1 MKAKNV
7 ECTLEP
13 LISQLNSLSTASMA
27 SSKKKGRS
35 KRAHVLVESVCE
47 AIENFIREGA
57 DIAQENPEMRDEL
70 MRAVADVR
78 SAGNTMVES
87 SRDFANDP
95 LSTPKRAIMVK
106 ASRDLLAA
114 ITNLLNIANLI
125 DVNGLLRSVDMVQQD
140 LNNIKNAS
148 NQDEL
153 MHHFKNYGMDI
164 IELSSHAAKQQAQ
177 LADIKL
183 RDEMAS
189 ARATLKK
196 SSLRLFTSAKTLLRH
211 PELSAA
217 QANNDYVFKEI
228 CEAVDRI
235 HGISSKRI
243 TSDNIKHLYD
253 EAASLAA
260 ALDELDKQVVSINP
274 AQFNEARMRLKLETQ
289 LENIISAVAL
299 MADSESTRPNR
310 RDRIVDECNVLRQA
324 LQDLLN
330 AYITNNNRKTSSEQI
345 ERATNDMT
353 KMTRNL
359 RRQLRKAVIDH
370 ISDSFLETN
379 LPFDSMIEAAKH
391 GDEKQ
396 MTDCGQL
403 FMDHAE
409 KLLEVSSMACSMS
422 NNADGIKMVRMAAI
436 QLQGLSA
443 QVVNAA
449 RILCSRPSSKVAQEN
464 MDAFCDAWQKSV
476 RLLTDAVDDITT
488 ISDFLSV
495 SENHILEDLNR
506 CVMAMREQDPETL
519 DRTAGAIRGRCYR
532 VCNVVTAEADMY
544 EPDEITNKV
553 LDTATVLREQII
565 PNFARSVEH
574 AVNALTSQPTK
585 DPDDNGFIE
594 ASRLVYDGV
603 HDVRN
608 AVLMLYDISDNESD
622 IEDFNYQ
629 ESNVG
634 GGPAAEGSQYWT
646 SEHQHYKAENEPE
659 PLKEDQFK
667 NFPEEQREQIQRQLE
682 SFRQEKRNFDRE
694 VLKWDDKGND
704 IIVLAKQMCVIMME
718 MTDFTRGRGPLKATM
733 DIITA
738 AKSISDCGAKL
749 DKLARDIAEECP
761 ESQSKRELD
770 AYLKPIP
777 LFCNQLNIASKV
789 KANVIDV
796 SGEPII
802 TGLDSATSLIISAK
816 NLMTAVVSVVK
827 ASYVASTKYTSKTG
841 SKKPIVQWKMK
852 APEKKPLVITAK
864 PQDVTARVRKAAQKK
879 RVEPIKELSEFQS

>member
-1 MKAKNV
+1 M
-7 ECTLEP
+7 
-13 LISQLNSLSTASMA
+13 
-27 SSKKKGRS
+27 
-35 KRAHVLVESVCE
+35 
-47 AIENFIREGA
+47 
-57 DIAQENPEMRDEL
+57 
-70 MRAVADVR
+70 
-78 SAGNTMVES
+78 
-87 SRDFANDP
+87 
-95 LSTPKRAIMVK
+95 
-106 ASRDLLAA
+106 
-114 ITNLLNIANLI
+114 
-125 DVNGLLRSVDMVQQD
+125 
-140 LNNIKNAS
+140 
-148 NQDEL
+148 
-153 MHHFKNYGMDI
+153 
-164 IELSSHAAKQQAQ
+164 
-177 LADIKL
+177 
-183 RDEMAS
+183 
-189 ARATLKK
+189 
-196 SSLRLFTSAKTLLRH
+196 
-211 PELSAA
+211 
-217 QANNDYVFKEI
+217 
-228 CEAVDRI
+228 
-235 HGISSKRI
+235 
-243 TSDNIKHLYD
+243 
-253 EAASLAA
+253 
-260 ALDELDKQVVSINP
+260 
-274 AQFNEARMRLKLETQ
+274 QFNEQRMRLKLETQ

-310 RDRIVDECNVLRQA
+310 RDRIVNECNVLRQA

-330 AYITNNNRKTSSEQI
+330 AYINNQNRKGSPDQI
-345 ERATNDMT
+345 EIATQDMT
-353 KMTRNL
+353 KLTRNL

-379 LPFDSMIEAAKH
+379 LPLESMIEAAKH

-396 MTDCGQL
+396 LADCAQI

-422 NNADGIKMVRMAAI
+422 NNVEGIKLVRMVAI
-436 QLQGLSA
+436 QVQSLSP

-449 RILCSRPSSKVAQEN
+449 RILCARANSKVALEN
-464 MDAFCDAWQKSV
+464 MEVFRDAWLKNV
-476 RLLTDAVDDITT
+476 KLLTESVDDITT
-488 ISDFLSV
+488 INEFLAV

-506 CVMAMREQDPETL
+506 CVMALREQDADTL
-519 DRTAGAIRGRCYR
+519 DRTAGAIRGRTSR
-532 VCNVVTAEADMY
+532 VCSVVVTETDLY
-544 EPDEITNKV
+544 EPDEVINKILESV
-553 LDTATVLREQII
+553 CVLRDQLI
-565 PNFARSVEH
+565 PNFARSVEY
-574 AVNALTSQPTK
+574 AVSGLTSQPMR

-608 AVLMLYDISDNESD
+608 AVLMLHDHDYDAESE
-622 IEDFNYQ
+622 IEDFNGQDGYDP
-629 ESNVG
+629 NANG
-634 GGPAAEGSQYWT
+634 NYGNGMNGDGNYW
-646 SEHQHYKAENEPE
+646 SSDLHYRAENEPE

-667 NFPEEQREQIQRQLE
+667 NFPENEREQIQRQLE
-682 SFRQEKRNFDRE
+682 SFRQEKKNFDRE

-718 MTDFTRGRGPLKATM
+718 MTDFTRGRGPLKTTM

-738 AKSISDCGAKL
+738 AKKISECGGKL

-852 APEKKPLVITAK
+852 APEKKPLVLTPK
-864 PQDVTARVRKAAQKK
+864 PQDLSARVKKASQKK

>member
-1 MKAKNV
+1 M
-7 ECTLEP
+7 
-13 LISQLNSLSTASMA
+13 
-27 SSKKKGRS
+27 
-35 KRAHVLVESVCE
+35 
-47 AIENFIREGA
+47 
-57 DIAQENPEMRDEL
+57 
-70 MRAVADVR
+70 
-78 SAGNTMVES
+78 
-87 SRDFANDP
+87 
-95 LSTPKRAIMVK
+95 
-106 ASRDLLAA
+106 
-114 ITNLLNIANLI
+114 
-125 DVNGLLRSVDMVQQD
+125 
-140 LNNIKNAS
+140 
-148 NQDEL
+148 
-153 MHHFKNYGMDI
+153 
-164 IELSSHAAKQQAQ
+164 
-177 LADIKL
+177 
-183 RDEMAS
+183 
-189 ARATLKK
+189 
-196 SSLRLFTSAKTLLRH
+196 
-211 PELSAA
+211 
-217 QANNDYVFKEI
+217 
-228 CEAVDRI
+228 
-235 HGISSKRI
+235 
-243 TSDNIKHLYD
+243 
-253 EAASLAA
+253 
-260 ALDELDKQVVSINP
+260 
-274 AQFNEARMRLKLETQ
+274 QFNEQRMRLKLETQ

-310 RDRIVDECNVLRQA
+310 RDRIVNECNVLRQA

-330 AYITNNNRKTSSEQI
+330 AYINNQNRKGSPDQI
-345 ERATNDMT
+345 EIATQDMT
-353 KMTRNL
+353 KLTRNL

-379 LPFDSMIEAAKH
+379 LPLESMIEAAKH

-396 MTDCGQL
+396 LADCAQI

-422 NNADGIKMVRMAAI
+422 NNVEGIKLVRMVAI
-436 QLQGLSA
+436 QVQSLSP

-449 RILCSRPSSKVAQEN
+449 RILCARANSKVALEN
-464 MDAFCDAWQKSV
+464 MEVFRDAWLKNV
-476 RLLTDAVDDITT
+476 KLLTESVDDITT
-488 ISDFLSV
+488 INEFLAV

-506 CVMAMREQDPETL
+506 CVMALREQDADTL
-519 DRTAGAIRGRCYR
+519 DRTAGAIRGRTSR
-532 VCNVVTAEADMY
+532 VCNVVVTETDLY
-544 EPDEITNKV
+544 EPDEVINKILESV
-553 LDTATVLREQII
+553 CVLRDQLI
-565 PNFARSVEH
+565 PNFARSVEY
-574 AVNALTSQPTK
+574 AVSGLSSQPMR

-608 AVLMLYDISDNESD
+608 AVLMLHDHDYDAESE
-622 IEDFNYQ
+622 IEDFNAQ
-629 ESNVG
+629 ESYDPSANG
-634 GGPAAEGSQYWT
+634 HYGNGMNGDGNYWS
-646 SEHQHYKAENEPE
+646 SELHYRAENEPE

-667 NFPEEQREQIQRQLE
+667 NFPESEREQIQRQLE
-682 SFRQEKRNFDRE
+682 SFRQEKKNFDRE

-718 MTDFTRGRGPLKATM
+718 MTDFTRGRGPLKTTM

-738 AKSISDCGAKL
+738 AKKISECGGKL

-852 APEKKPLVITAK
+852 APEKKPLVLTPK
-864 PQDVTARVRKAAQKK
+864 PQDLSARVKKASQKK